1 MCTDGEK
8 SHGRTPLRRSPWQN
22 LRHRSSPF
30 PSGGV
35 EKSQSRF
42 VLIRYAVHEK
52 EEPYGLRLD
61 LDKKA
66 ILDDVGDAATATAVK
81 ARAQD
86 IWKIVV
92 DMRSPRR

>member
-1 MCTDGEK
+1 MAEPNSVDL
-8 SHGRTPLRRSPWQN
+8 HGKISDIGAVHFLRAEWKNP
-22 LRHRSSPF
+22 
-30 PSGGV
+30 
-35 EKSQSRF
+35 QSRF

-86 IWKIVV
+86 IWEIVV
-92 DMRSPRR
+92 NMRSPRR

>member
-1 MCTDGEK
+1 MAEPNSVDL
-8 SHGRTPLRRSPWQN
+8 HGKISDIGAVHFLRAEWQN
-22 LRHRSSPF
+22 P
-30 PSGGV
+30 
-35 EKSQSRF
+35 QSRF
-42 VLIRYAVHEK
+42 VLIRYAVDEK

-92 DMRSPRR
+92 NMRFPRG

>member
-1 MCTDGEK
+1 MAELNSIDL
-8 SHGRTPLRRSPWQN
+8 HGKISDIGTVRFLRAEWKNP
-22 LRHRSSPF
+22 
-30 PSGGV
+30 
-35 EKSQSRF
+35 QSRF
-42 VLIRYAVHEK
+42 VLIRYSVDAR

-81 ARAQD
+81 ACAQD

-92 DMRSPRR
+92 NMRFPRG